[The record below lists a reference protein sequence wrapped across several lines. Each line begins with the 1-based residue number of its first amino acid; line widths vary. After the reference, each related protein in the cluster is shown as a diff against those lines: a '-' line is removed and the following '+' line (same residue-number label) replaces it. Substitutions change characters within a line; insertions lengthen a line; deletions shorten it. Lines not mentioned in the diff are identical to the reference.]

1 MNLGILTPAE
11 TCTTDNIRGSQRD
24 VVYLGLE
31 PKYVCGIESISRF
44 KKILFRVNMHSAN
57 KKIPNEED
65 SDADPSDPYVFGPP
79 GCRSGSEVWIRI
91 LLSAYKNSK
100 KNLDSYCFV
109 ILFDFLSLKNDV
121 NVPSKSK
128 KNFFVKI
135 KFFVGIL
142 KVNDENSRIR
152 IH

>member
-1 MNLGILTPAE
+1 L
-11 TCTTDNIRGSQRD
+11 
-24 VVYLGLE
+24 
-31 PKYVCGIESISRF
+31 
-44 KKILFRVNMHSAN
+44 HSAN
-57 KKIPNEED
+57 KKIPTEED
-65 SDADPSDPYVFGPP
+65 RDADPSDPYVFGPP
-79 GCRSGSEVWIRI
+79 GSRSGSIIQRYGSA
-91 LLSAYKNSK
+91 LLSSYKNSK

-121 NVPSKSK
+121 NLPSKSN

-152 IH
+152 IHQSETWIRGSGSGSTPKCHGSATLEEENNR